1 MRIETLDVGFKG
13 KDGQGL
19 VGRLERPEGLKPRA
33 AALFAHCFTCAKDSV
48 AAVRV
53 SRALAAEGFAV
64 LRFDFTGLGHSGG
77 EFADTTFSG
86 NVDDLLAAAAYL
98 AEAHAPPLLLIGHS
112 LGGAAVLA
120 AAPRLPAARA
130 VVTIGAP
137 ADPAHVTHLLGDQV
151 AVIER
156 DGKADVQIGGRP
168 FALRKSFLDDLRA
181 QDLETTLKGL
191 KKALLVMH
199 SPTDATVG
207 IENATR
213 LFAAAK
219 HPKSFVG
226 LDGADHLLTKR
237 ADARFVA
244 DVIAGWV
251 RRYLDAEPP
260 MPHAALEGEVVVEET
275 GEGKFQ
281 QSIVVGDHQ
290 LFADEPTDIGGAD
303 TGPTPYDL
311 LLAGLGACTAMT
323 VRLYADRKQWPL
335 EGIAVALKHDKIH
348 AADCADCE
356 TKEGKID
363 QIERTIRLKGPLDQG
378 QRAKLL
384 EIADKCPVHR
394 TLHSE
399 VQIVTGE
406 G

>member
-1 MRIETLDVGFKG
+1 M
-13 KDGQGL
+13 
-19 VGRLERPEGLKPRA
+19 
-33 AALFAHCFTCAKDSV
+33 
-48 AAVRV
+48 
-53 SRALAAEGFAV
+53 
-64 LRFDFTGLGHSGG
+64 
-77 EFADTTFSG
+77 
-86 NVDDLLAAAAYL
+86 
-98 AEAHAPPLLLIGHS
+98 IGHS

-137 ADPAHVTHLLGDQV
+137 ADPAHVTHLLGDQA

-156 DGKADVQIGGRP
+156 DGKADVRIEGRP

-181 QDLETTLKGL
+181 QDLETTLRGL

-244 DVIAGWV
+244 DVVAGWV

-281 QSIVVGDHQ
+281 QNIAAGDHR
-290 LFADEPTDIGGAD
+290 LLADEPTDIGGTN

-323 VRLYADRKQWPL
+323 VRLYADRKRWPL
-335 EGIAVALKHDKIH
+335 AGIAVALKHAKIH

-356 TKEGKID
+356 TKAGKID
-363 QIERTIRLKGPLDQG
+363 RIERTIRLNGPLDQE

-399 VQIVTGE
+399 VQIVTSKG
-406 G
+406 